1 MYTDNDGKIYN
12 HELNQIE
19 SVVCDFTIS
28 LRTNTTQPL
37 TNIISQL
44 YRQKILL
51 VTRTNFRNSRQ
62 K

>member
-1 MYTDNDGKIYN
+1 MQT
-12 HELNQIE
+12 
-19 SVVCDFTIS
+19 VVCDLYH

-37 TNIISQL
+37 TKIISEL

-51 VTRTNFRNSRQ
+51 VTRTKVCNSIQ